1 LTVPD
6 SSELQAV
13 GKPPEHWGLKPPFT
27 ARTVFFVLIVFVL
40 FAWSFKRTE
49 LDRAV
54 TLTAEGA
61 ADLVGLKDDSD
72 VGRGASRLA
81 ENSFPMVFARETPVN
96 RIEDFD
102 RNDLPWFAYVET
114 RTTVSKLY
122 DYDTL
127 ELKEIKETEEFM
139 VEPVGYLLFVGEKML
154 ESLEMAVWG
163 TLLAILLGVPLAY
176 FGARNYTPHPVL
188 YWISRTISSFNRAV
202 PELVSALFL
211 VLMYGFGPIAGVLA
225 LGFHCS
231 GFFGKFFADDVEN
244 ADKGPQEA
252 LQAAGAGKVKTLYY
266 AVLPQVM
273 PQYIAYTQYI
283 LERNVRMATVIGIVG
298 AGGIGIELKG
308 RFDMFNFGHVTTILF
323 AIFLTVLLLERI
335 SQAIRKKII

>member
-1 LTVPD
+1 MTVPD
-6 SSELQAV
+6 SSELRAV
-13 GKPPEHWGLKPPFT
+13 GKPPNEWKLKPPFT
-27 ARTVFFVLIVFVL
+27 ARTVFIVFVACML
-40 FAWSFKRTE
+40 FVWSFERTD

-54 TLTAEGA
+54 VMTADGA
-61 ADLVGLKDDSD
+61 ADMVGLQDDSD

-81 ENSFPMVFARETPVN
+81 DSAFPMVFSRETPVN
-96 RIEDFD
+96 RIENFD
-102 RNDLPWFAYVET
+102 RTDLPWTAYLET
-114 RTTVSKLY
+114 RTTISKIY

-127 ELKEIKETEEFM
+127 QLTEVSETEEVM

-154 ESLEMAVWG
+154 ESLEMAIWG
-163 TLLAILLGVPLAY
+163 TLLAIVLGVPLA
-176 FGARNYTPHPVL
+176 FLGARNYTPHPVL

-244 ADKGPQEA
+244 AEKGPQEA
-252 LQAAGAGKVKTLYY
+252 LQATGAGKVKTLYY

-273 PQYIAYTQYI
+273 PQYVAYTQYI

-323 AIFLTVLLLERI
+323 VIFLTVLLLERI
-335 SQAIRKKII
+335 SQAIRKRII